1 MTQKQKQI
9 YDIISK
15 HHKKTGEILSNV
27 AISKKLGF
35 SRQEIDRNVKR
46 IVELGYMQ
54 KVEHV
59 VYYVLT
65 PVEKVLDLQGA

>member
-1 MTQKQKQI
+1 MTPKQKQI
-9 YDIISK
+9 YNLICK
-15 HHKKTGEILSNV
+15 HHEKTGEILSNV

-65 PVEKVLDLQGA
+65 PVEKLSVQ